1 MKITKKLAKEI
12 INKMTILNLKTFF
25 NKTVKKGEFYYYE
38 HTDYHI
44 FTNGKIVYGIRK
56 GSLEEMP
63 VQYVE
68 ELMKV
73 YIAKLKS
80 SIVLNEII
88 NSYKNGNRTHVT
100 NYENSCIKNHKVVKV
115 FTDLW
120 NKRNYVIIDRRYK
133 NCCKSTNKIFKEC
146 FIIDTTIKNKELSL
160 YFESTLDDNEFIM
173 IMPIEI
179 RKD

>member
-1 MKITKKLAKEI
+1 
-12 INKMTILNLKTFF
+12 MTLLNLKTFL
-25 NKTVKKGEFYYYE
+25 NNTAKKGKLYYYE

-56 GSLEEMP
+56 GSLDEIP

-68 ELMKV
+68 ELMNSFT
-73 YIAKLKS
+73 AKLKFQ
-80 SIVLNEII
+80 ITLDEII

-100 NYENSCIKNHKVVKV
+100 NYENGFINNLKTVKV

-133 NCCKSTNKIFKEC
+133 NCCKSINKIHKEF

-160 YFESTLDDNEFIM
+160 YFESTLDDN
-173 IMPIEI
+173 
-179 RKD
+179 

>member
-1 MKITKKLAKEI
+1 
-12 INKMTILNLKTFF
+12 MTLLNLKTFI
-25 NKTVKKGEFYYYE
+25 NNTAKKGKRYYYE

-56 GSLEEMP
+56 GSLTEIP
-63 VQYVE
+63 VHHVE
-68 ELMKV
+68 ELMN
-73 YIAKLKS
+73 AFTTKLKS
-80 SIVLNEII
+80 SINIDRIVNA
-88 NSYKNGNRTHVT
+88 YKKGKRTHVT
-100 NYENSCIKNHKVVKV
+100 NYENGFINNLKTVKV

-120 NKRNYVIIDRRYK
+120 NKRNYAIIDRRYK
-133 NCCKSTNKIFKEC
+133 NCCKSINKIHKEC
-146 FIIDTTIKNKELSL
+146 FIIETIIKSKELSL

>member
-1 MKITKKLAKEI
+1 
-12 INKMTILNLKTFF
+12 MTILNLKTFL
-25 NKTVKKGEFYYYE
+25 NNTAKKGELYYYE

-56 GSLEEMP
+56 GSLDEIL

-68 ELMKV
+68 ELMNAFT
-73 YIAKLKS
+73 AKLKH
-80 SIVLNEII
+80 SINLEEII
-88 NSYKNGNRTHVT
+88 DSYKNGTRTHVT
-100 NYENSCIKNHKVVKV
+100 NYENSYIKKHTVVKV

-120 NKRNYVIIDRRYK
+120 NKSNYVIIDRRYK
-133 NCCKSTNKIFKEC
+133 NCCKSINKIFKEC
-146 FIIDTTIKNKELSL
+146 FIIDTTIRSKQLQL

-179 RKD
+179 RKG